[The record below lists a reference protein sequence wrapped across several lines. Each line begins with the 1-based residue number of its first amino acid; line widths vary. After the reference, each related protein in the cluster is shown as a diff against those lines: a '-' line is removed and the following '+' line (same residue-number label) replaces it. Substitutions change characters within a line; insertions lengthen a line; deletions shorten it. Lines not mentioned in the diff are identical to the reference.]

1 MAEIFMTKAENSGLS
16 REVIRFAGF
25 LKSRGFKVFQ
35 TGVQDAIRSLRAV
48 SIENRDDFFFSLRAT
63 LSSSDLEWVQFQTL
77 FDEFWHR
84 IDGEDI
90 IVDSPQPGAE
100 KTDGEDG
107 KHQDMPFEVKGEKTE
122 NKKNEGEKEWLEGV
136 AYSSVSRVEQ
146 SDLGKFEKAD
156 IQVAQLLLK
165 NMMEPFRLNLVR
177 RSKRTHKKGNLDFP
191 RTIRKSLKTGGTPLK
206 LFFREKKK
214 RLKRLVIL
222 ADVSGSMDRYARFVM
237 PFLLGLRGIG
247 SKAEVFVFST
257 SLTPITFLIRH
268 LNVDE
273 ALERVA
279 KEVPEWSGGT
289 RIGYSL
295 HQFNQGAGLR
305 LLTQR
310 AVVVIL
316 SDGWDL
322 GGKELLRREMAFLQ
336 SKAHSVIWLNPL
348 AGDPDYAPI
357 CKGMN
362 VAMPYI
368 DHFLAAD
375 SLHSLKKAGSLL
387 AKVVYH

>member
-1 MAEIFMTKAENSGLS
+1 
-16 REVIRFAGF
+16 
-25 LKSRGFKVFQ
+25 VFQ
-35 TGVQDAIRSLRAV
+35 TSVRDAIRSLRVV
-48 SIENRDDFFFSLRAT
+48 SIENKEDFFSSLRT
-63 LSSSDLEWVQFQTL
+63 NLSSSDLEWMQFQSL

-84 IDGEDI
+84 NEREDMK
-90 IVDSPQPGAE
+90 VDSPQPGMEELNE
-100 KTDGEDG
+100 KDGSD
-107 KHQDMPFEVKGEKTE
+107 QDAFCDVKGGNTE
-122 NKKNEGEKEWLEGV
+122 STESEGEKEWLEGV
-136 AYSSVSRVEQ
+136 AYTSVSKVEQ
-146 SDLGKFEKAD
+146 TDLGKFEKSD

-165 NMMEPFRLNLVR
+165 NMMEPFKLNLVR
-177 RSKRTHKKGNLDFP
+177 RSRRSRRKGVMDFP

-214 RLKRLVIL
+214 RLKRLIIL

-237 PFLLGLRGIG
+237 PFLLGLKGIG
-247 SKAEVFVFST
+247 PKAETFVFST

-295 HQFNQGAGLR
+295 RQFNQGAGLK
-305 LLTQR
+305 LLNQR

-322 GGKELLRREMAFLQ
+322 GGKELLRREMAFLHG
-336 SKAHSVIWLNPL
+336 KAYSVIWLNPL
-348 AGDPDYAPI
+348 AGDPDYEPL

-362 VAMPYI
+362 VAMPYV
-368 DHFLAAD
+368 DHFLPAD
-375 SLHSLKKAGSLL
+375 SLNSLKKAGSLL
-387 AKVVYH
+387 AKVVFH

>member
-1 MAEIFMTKAENSGLS
+1 M
-16 REVIRFAGF
+16 
-25 LKSRGFKVFQ
+25 FQ
-35 TGVQDAIRSLRAV
+35 TGVRDAIRSLRAV
-48 SIENRDDFFFSLRAT
+48 SIENREDFFFALRAT
-63 LSSSDLEWVQFQTL
+63 LCSSDLEWEQFRPL
-77 FDEFWHR
+77 FDEFWQR
-84 IDGEDI
+84 MEQEDI
-90 IVDSPQPGAE
+90 KADPPGPGTEESESEDA
-100 KTDGEDG
+100 KTRDIPG
-107 KHQDMPFEVKGEKTE
+107 DMKGEKAE
-122 NKKNEGEKEWLEGV
+122 SKKDEGEKKWLEGV
-136 AYSSVSRVEQ
+136 AYSALCKVEK
-146 SDLGKFEKAD
+146 SDLGKFEKSD
-156 IQVAQLLLK
+156 IQIAQLLLK
-165 NMMEPFRLNLVR
+165 NMMEPFKLNLVR
-177 RSKRTHKKGNLDFP
+177 RARRSRKKGSLDFP
-191 RTIRKSLKTGGTPLK
+191 RTIRKSLKTEGTPLK
-206 LFFREKKK
+206 LFFKEKKK
-214 RLKRLVIL
+214 RLKRLIIL

-268 LNVDE
+268 LSVDE
-273 ALERVA
+273 AMERVA

-305 LLTQR
+305 LLNQR

-322 GGKELLRREMAFLQ
+322 GGKELLRREMALLHG
-336 SKAHSVIWLNPL
+336 KAHSVIWLNPL
-348 AGDPDYAPI
+348 AGDPDYEPI
-357 CKGMN
+357 CRGMN

-375 SLHSLKKAGSLL
+375 SLHSLKRAGSLL